1 MLRTYPNVCNI
12 DSVPREASYYLRPVT
27 SLIEGDVLPSI
38 SPKKTLALVN
48 CTVVV
53 TKVIISIRV
62 RLIC

>member
-1 MLRTYPNVCNI
+1 M
-12 DSVPREASYYLRPVT
+12 EASYYLRLAT